1 MLYINNNGSVLT
13 NDSPTIHAGNR
24 GHVYGD
30 GVFESIRIMNGMPIN
45 LSNHIH
51 RMIEGAKAIKM
62 RTPVFFTE
70 LFFHERIVELCR
82 ESGIT
87 EGGRC
92 RISLD
97 RISGGAYLPESN
109 DATFFIEV
117 YPYASN
123 NFELNSKGLEIDQ
136 YTEIKKQKNVLSNF
150 KTKSGLVYV
159 MAAINAQSR
168 NLDDVLIVNDK
179 GGILESSSCNMFLVS
194 NGVLYTPGLEEGCL
208 AGTMRMQVINL
219 ALQNGIKVYE
229 CTIMPQN
236 LLAADEIFF
245 TNAIRG
251 INWVSGYRTK
261 RYFNNMSRKL
271 VAILNDYWEN
281 ELDSTQVE

>member
-1 MLYINNNGSVLT
+1 
-13 NDSPTIHAGNR
+13 
-24 GHVYGD
+24 
-30 GVFESIRIMNGMPIN
+30 
-45 LSNHIH
+45 
-51 RMIEGAKAIKM
+51 
-62 RTPVFFTE
+62 
-70 LFFHERIVELCR
+70 
-82 ESGIT
+82 
-87 EGGRC
+87 
-92 RISLD
+92 LD